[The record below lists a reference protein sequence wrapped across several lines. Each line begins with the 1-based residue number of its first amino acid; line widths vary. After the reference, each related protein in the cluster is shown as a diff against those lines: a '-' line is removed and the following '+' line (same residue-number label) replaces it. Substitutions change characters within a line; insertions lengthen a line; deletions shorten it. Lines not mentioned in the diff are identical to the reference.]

1 VVEERGTE
9 AERVLGM
16 DDGLELGGFDRGT
29 GFPNSAQRLQA
40 WSSAPS
46 SEISLVE

>member
-1 VVEERGTE
+1 VDDERGTG
-9 AERVLGM
+9 AGGVLGTPA
-16 DDGLELGGFDRGT
+16 DLELGGFDRGT
-29 GFPNSAQRLQA
+29 GFPNSAQRLHA